1 MTTRW
6 SPGAVAKQSE
16 RTSLI
21 ALDLVR
27 GLAAVAVMLVH
38 VRNRSFVELGALP
51 PSEQSWPVGVF
62 FAATRLGQEAVLLF
76 FVLSGFL
83 VGGQIIRRAKSST
96 FSLRDYGI
104 DRCSRIL
111 LPLIPA
117 CLLTALIGRSVL
129 GHGIDL
135 PVLVANMVG
144 LNGVLAPTLD
154 ANLPLWS
161 LSYEIWFYIAGG
173 ACAVVMRRPLGA
185 IVTLAACSV
194 VFTIHAASML
204 LCWTFGALMVLAR

>member
-1 MTTRW
+1 MDAATLP
-6 SPGAVAKQSE
+6 SAIAKQPE
-16 RTSLI
+16 RPSLI
-21 ALDLVR
+21 ALDLAR
-27 GLAAVAVMLVH
+27 GLAAITVMLVH
-38 VRNRSFVELGALP
+38 VRLRSFVELGALP
-51 PSEQSWPVGVF
+51 PSEQSWPVEVF

-83 VGGQIIRRAKSST
+83 VGGQIIRRAKSGT

-111 LPLIPA
+111 LPLVPA
-117 CLLTALIGRSVL
+117 CLLTALIGRFVL

-173 ACAVVMRRPLGA
+173 ACVMLTRRPLGA
-185 IVTLAACSV
+185 FVALAACSV
-194 VFTIHAASML
+194 VFSILQHRCCCAGPS
-204 LCWTFGALMVLAR
+204 AR